1 MGKARLAIAAAVVVL
16 AALAAGGAV
25 AVSGDITGFPN
36 KIATVDLTGYKLQ
49 TFYPLGTNTGNT
61 FDQTYAGG
69 GRVSA
74 FGVKGP
80 GTGLVFKSKYI
91 AMPVGHKLLM
101 VTWYLNPKGTITDVF
116 LMNFKSGIVSDVAPN
131 KKPQSLGTVKV
142 LKTGSHPIP

>member
-1 MGKARLAIAAAVVVL
+1 MRKARLAIAAVVVVL

-36 KIATVDLTGYKLQ
+36 KIATVDLSGYKLE

-61 FDQTYAGG
+61 FDQNYASRS
-69 GRVSA
+69 RVSA
-74 FGVKGP
+74 VGVKGP
-80 GTGLVFKSKYI
+80 GKGLVFTSKYI

-101 VTWYLNPKGTITDVF
+101 VTWYLNNGTLTDVF

-131 KKPQSLGTVKV
+131 KKPQSLGTVKI
-142 LKTGSHPIP
+142 LKTGSHLIP

>member
-16 AALAAGGAV
+16 AALAAGIAV
-25 AVSGDITGFPN
+25 GGSGGITGFPN
-36 KIATVDLTGYKLQ
+36 KIATVDLAGYKLQ

-61 FDQTYAGG
+61 FDQTYASR

-74 FGVKGP
+74 VGVKGP
-80 GTGLVFKSKYI
+80 GKGLVFTSKYI

-101 VTWYLNPKGTITDVF
+101 VTWYLKKGTLTDVF
-116 LMNFKSGIVSDVAPN
+116 LMNFKTGVVSDVAPN
-131 KKPQSLGTVKV
+131 KKPQSLGTVKI

>member
-1 MGKARLAIAAAVVVL
+1 MRKARLAIAAVVVVL

-36 KIATVDLTGYKLQ
+36 KIATVDLSGYKLQ

-61 FDQTYAGG
+61 FDQNYASRS
-69 GRVSA
+69 RVSA
-74 FGVKGP
+74 VGVKGP
-80 GTGLVFKSKYI
+80 GKGLVFTSKYI

-101 VTWYLNPKGTITDVF
+101 VTWYLNNGTLTDVF

-131 KKPQSLGTVKV
+131 KKPQSLGTVKI
-142 LKTGSHPIP
+142 LKTGSHLIP